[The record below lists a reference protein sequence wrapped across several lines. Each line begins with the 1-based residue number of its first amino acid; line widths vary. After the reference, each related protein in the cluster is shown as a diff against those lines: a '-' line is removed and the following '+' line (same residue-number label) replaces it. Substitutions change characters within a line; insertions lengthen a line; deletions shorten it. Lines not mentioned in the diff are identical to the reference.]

1 MIDNQK
7 LEKTRQFW
15 NQEAAHFDNEPDH
28 GLLDPKVYEAWR
40 RLLSAYVPSTPATI
54 LDIGC
59 GTGSLSVLLSQ
70 LGHDVTG
77 IDLSPV
83 MIEHAHEKAQEA
95 NQDISFMVMDA
106 SYPQLT
112 SKQFD
117 VIVCRHILWS
127 LPRPE
132 QVLQRWVQLL
142 NSGGRLVM
150 IEGHWNNEAGMHSKE
165 VVRALPMS
173 MKNVRIENLSNQPE
187 LWGGKVTD
195 ERYLVFAEQ

>member
-77 IDLSPV
+77 IDL
-83 MIEHAHEKAQEA
+83 
-95 NQDISFMVMDA
+95 F
-106 SYPQLT
+106 QL
-112 SKQFD
+112 
-117 VIVCRHILWS
+117 
-127 LPRPE
+127 
-132 QVLQRWVQLL
+132 
-142 NSGGRLVM
+142 
-150 IEGHWNNEAGMHSKE
+150 
-165 VVRALPMS
+165 
-173 MKNVRIENLSNQPE
+173 
-187 LWGGKVTD
+187 
-195 ERYLVFAEQ
+195 